1 MRRFVILFASGLL
14 RGGPL
19 WYNLTMLDVK
29 GVSFKQI
36 LHGVSFMVKP
46 GELVVIT
53 GPNGSGKS
61 TLAKCLMG
69 VNKCTGKIVFKGN
82 DISDKDCTA
91 RARMGMAFAFQQPVQ
106 FKGVTVR
113 DLLQMA
119 IRGGEAFLDEK
130 QPKVDKYLKAVGL
143 GPDSYLDREVNGSLS
158 GGELKR
164 IEIASVLARNA
175 ELCIFDEPEAGID
188 IWSFDNLIK
197 IFKSMRGAERA
208 IVIISHQERIMRLA
222 DRIIVLKD
230 GKIAAD
236 GPSKKILAQ
245 MENAK

>member
-1 MRRFVILFASGLL
+1 MLEVRDVCFKKILK
-14 RGGPL
+14 
-19 WYNLTMLDVK
+19 NI
-29 GVSFKQI
+29 SFSIKD
-36 LHGVSFMVKP
+36 

-69 VNKCTGKIVFKGN
+69 VNKCTGKMIFNGE
-82 DISDKDCTA
+82 DICDRDCTE
-91 RARMGMAFAFQQPVQ
+91 RARLGMAFAFQQPVH

-113 DLLQMA
+113 DLLDTAVM
-119 IRGGEAFLDEK
+119 GGAMFIEANI
-130 QPKVDKYLKAVGL
+130 PKIDFYLEDVGL
-143 GPDSYLDREVNGSLS
+143 GPELYLDREIDNSLS

-175 ELCIFDEPEAGID
+175 LLSIFDEPEAGID

-197 IFKSMRGAERA
+197 VFKDLHSAGRT
-208 IVIISHQERIMRLA
+208 IVIISHQERIMKLA

-230 GKIAAD
+230 GKIVAD
-236 GPSKKILAQ
+236 GPSKKILAE
-245 MENAK
+245 MENVK